1 MCSALEAV
9 VAHSYHNTHTA
20 RIHNVHPAT
29 AHLQE
34 LAVFAISSVCRMV
47 CTRRLSLA
55 LVQAISNVGLLGILG
70 LKAVGYCA
78 FRGAN
83 SQKDIFRNDPSHP
96 SVKHL
101 QTLKTERGTQL
112 ITSGWWGIAR
122 HINYTG
128 DWLMA

>member
-1 MCSALEAV
+1 MSTLLM
-9 VAHSYHNTHTA
+9 
-20 RIHNVHPAT
+20 I
-29 AHLQE
+29 
-34 LAVFAISSVCRMV
+34 M
-47 CTRRLSLA
+47 
-55 LVQAISNVGLLGILG
+55 QAISNLGLVGILC
-70 LKAVGYCA
+70 LKIVGYSA

-83 SQKDIFRNDPSHP
+83 SQKDTFRRDPDHP
-96 SVKHL
+96 SVRNL

>member
-1 MCSALEAV
+1 MCMLPQHICKSWQFWPSEAALSAE
-9 VAHSYHNTHTA
+9 
-20 RIHNVHPAT
+20 
-29 AHLQE
+29 
-34 LAVFAISSVCRMV
+34 MV
-47 CTRRLSLA
+47 CKRRVSLD
-55 LVQAISNVGLLGILG
+55 VMQAISNVGLLGILG

-83 SQKDIFRNDPSHP
+83 SQKDTFRNDPDHP

-112 ITSGWWGIAR
+112 ITSGWWGVAR